1 MARIEPILSKD
12 EIATLLADGARTGP
26 ARARTQAVGIDLLAD
41 DRHLRSLVPALQV
54 GFARLAE
61 SLRRILTSV
70 LRAKVEVHEE
80 APEVLSGRGLVSIAQ
95 RAACLIAL
103 RVTPPEGPGGYA
115 VLALDPVFT
124 FSVIERLF
132 GGGGGPPQT
141 PSGRSPTSLERRMLV
156 RALGPL
162 FEALN
167 GTLEPPDWFSCSV
180 HGVES
185 RLDLVPGYTPDTTAL
200 YVPFTLS
207 IGSQIASFSLAIPA
221 PLLEPLRGRWANTV
235 PEVCASTMPTL
246 VREVPVDV
254 AVVLGRAT
262 MSLRQLVRLQPGL
275 VLTLEQGRSEELPIE
290 IEGITKWAGHPV
302 QQDGMVAVEITRR
315 IP

>member
-1 MARIEPILSKD
+1 MALLEPILSRD
-12 EIATLLADGARTGP
+12 EILALLPENSRSAGRP
-26 ARARTQAVGIDLLAD
+26 RTQAVGIDLLAD
-41 DRHLRSLVPALQV
+41 DRHLRQLVPGLQV

-61 SLRRILTSV
+61 SLRRVLTSV
-70 LRAKVEVHEE
+70 LRSKVEVHEE
-80 APEVLSGRGLVSIAQ
+80 PPEVLSGRGLVAIAQ

-103 RVTPPEGPGGYA
+103 RVTPPEGAGGYA

-156 RALGPL
+156 RALAPF

-167 GTLEPPDWFSCSV
+167 GTLEPPGWFQCSV

-200 YVPFTLS
+200 YIPFTLS
-207 IGSQIASFSLAIPA
+207 IGTQIASFSLAIPA
-221 PLLEPLRGRWANTV
+221 PILEPLRGRWASDAL
-235 PEVCASTMPTL
+235 EACAPTMPML

-254 AVVLGRAT
+254 SVVLGRAT
-262 MSLRQLVRLQPGL
+262 MSLRQLVRLEIGTM
-275 VLTLEQGRSEELPIE
+275 LTLDNGRGEELQIE
-290 IEGITKWAGHPV
+290 IEGLTKWAGHPV

>member
-1 MARIEPILSKD
+1 MPRLEPILSRE
-12 EIATLLADGARTGP
+12 EIATLLADGVRQG
-26 ARARTQAVGIDLLAD
+26 RARVQTQAVGIDLLAD
-41 DRHLRSLVPALQV
+41 DRHLRQLVPALQV

-80 APEVLSGRGLVSIAQ
+80 APEVLSGRGLAAIAQ

-103 RVTPPEGPGGYA
+103 RVTPPECQPGFA

-132 GGGGGPPQT
+132 GGAGGPPQT

-156 RALGPL
+156 RSLAPL

-167 GTLEPPDWFSCSV
+167 HTLEPTDWFHCSV

-207 IGSQIASFSLAIPA
+207 IGDQIASFSLAIPA
-221 PLLEPLRGRWANTV
+221 GLLEPLRGHWSTAQ
-235 PEVCASTMPTL
+235 PEACASTMPML
-246 VREVPVDV
+246 VREVTVDV

-262 MSLRQLVRLQPGL
+262 MSLRQLLHLTPGV
-275 VLTLEQGRSEELPIE
+275 VLALEQSRGDELPIE

-315 IP
+315 TP

>member
-1 MARIEPILSKD
+1 MPRIEPILSKD
-12 EIATLLADGARTGP
+12 EIATLLADGARSGP
-26 ARARTQAVGIDLLAD
+26 TRARTQAVGIDLLAD

-70 LRAKVEVHEE
+70 LR
-80 APEVLSGRGLVSIAQ
+80 
-95 RAACLIAL
+95 
-103 RVTPPEGPGGYA
+103 GYA

-167 GTLEPPDWFSCSV
+167 GTLEPPDWFHCSV

-235 PEVCASTMPTL
+235 PEACASTMPTL

-254 AVVLGRAT
+254 SVVLGRAT